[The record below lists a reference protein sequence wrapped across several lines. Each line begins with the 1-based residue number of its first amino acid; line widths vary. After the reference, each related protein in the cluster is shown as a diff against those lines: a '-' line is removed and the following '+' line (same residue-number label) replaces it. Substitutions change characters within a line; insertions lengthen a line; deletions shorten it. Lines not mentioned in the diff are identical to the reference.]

1 MMMANLGVVYYF
13 SHFMVLKLARMK
25 SLPYI
30 CIV

>member
-1 MMMANLGVVYYF
+1 MVNLGLVYYF

-30 CIV
+30 CSV

>member
-1 MMMANLGVVYYF
+1 MAYLGVVYYF

-30 CIV
+30 CSV